1 MIFFRPRSQTR
12 RLIEM
17 LAVTGEFP
25 VSSLYL
31 FGSQR
36 TMRELVRRMTEIQQ
50 YRNTE
55 TGETVTCRLLTL
67 SGKGRNK
74 AVRLLKSGFQIL
86 DWFGAREYYEANWR
100 EHNLPS
106 DASHREP
113 RFRCAEA
120 SVMLILAGV
129 EIRPWWKPP
138 LQTSL
143 GGPLLP
149 EWASFYS
156 SRELKNLW
164 DGEIK
169 KIQYVRMSGLVL
181 SRYGGM
187 AVYNTRDAVMK
198 WSGEGEYKAYL
209 SMSTL
214 AHINTRADSVESA
227 ILFGR
232 SE

>member
-86 DWFGAREYYEANWR
+86 D
-100 EHNLPS
+100 
-106 DASHREP
+106 
-113 RFRCAEA
+113 
-120 SVMLILAGV
+120 
-129 EIRPWWKPP
+129 
-138 LQTSL
+138 
-143 GGPLLP
+143 
-149 EWASFYS
+149 
-156 SRELKNLW
+156 
-164 DGEIK
+164 
-169 KIQYVRMSGLVL
+169 
-181 SRYGGM
+181 
-187 AVYNTRDAVMK
+187 
-198 WSGEGEYKAYL
+198 
-209 SMSTL
+209 
-214 AHINTRADSVESA
+214 
-227 ILFGR
+227 
-232 SE
+232 

>member
-67 SGKGRNK
+67 SGRGRNK
-74 AVRLLKSGFQIL
+74 AVRLLKTALPIL
-86 DWFGAREYYEANWR
+86 DSVGAREYYEAAWR

-129 EIRPWWKPP
+129 EIRPSGSRRCKPVWAVRCCRNGRAFILP
-138 LQTSL
+138 ASSKTCGTERSRRSSTSECQAWFCP
-143 GGPLLP
+143 GMGAWPCIIP
-149 EWASFYS
+149 
-156 SRELKNLW
+156 
-164 DGEIK
+164 G
-169 KIQYVRMSGLVL
+169 ML
-181 SRYGGM
+181 S
-187 AVYNTRDAVMK
+187 
-198 WSGEGEYKAYL
+198 
-209 SMSTL
+209 
-214 AHINTRADSVESA
+214 
-227 ILFGR
+227 
-232 SE
+232 